1 MQPPTQA
8 VVSYEQ
14 FVFGHLFFTN
24 IALINAK
31 ILFGMITNG
40 ASLEN
45 LQAKNSCYQGKW

>member
-45 LQAKNSCYQGKW
+45 FFTSKKLMLPR